1 MMCQDC
7 NKREATLHFTKIIN
21 GKKTETHLCDE
32 CAREKGDYNPVS
44 NSFSIHQLLSGLLN
58 FENPVS
64 SSTDLDIHKE
74 NKCHKCGMNYNQFA
88 RIGRFGCA
96 ECYHTFQSKLD
107 PVLKR
112 VHSGNTS
119 HTGKIPKRIGV
130 SIKAQKIINEL
141 KHRLQVH
148 IAQEEFE
155 EAAKLRDEIRS
166 LEKKSYDQGRDD

>member
-1 MMCQDC
+1 MMCHEC

-21 GKKTETHLCDE
+21 GKKTETHLCDQ

-58 FENPVS
+58 VDKPINNNPS
-64 SSTDLDIHKE
+64 LDINQE
-74 NKCHKCGMNYNQFA
+74 NTCEKCGMNYHKFA

-96 ECYHTFQSKLD
+96 ECYHTFQLKLD

-112 VHSGNTS
+112 VHSGNTI

-130 SIKAQKIINEL
+130 SIKTQKVINEL
-141 KHRLQVH
+141 KRKLQAH
-148 IAQEEFE
+148 ISKEEFE

-166 LEKKSYDQGRDD
+166 LEKKDDTQGEE